1 MSLTDLVIVTG
12 MSGSGKGTVLRAFE
26 DLGFFCVDNLPVP
39 LIRKFI
45 EGINTSGGE
54 VERAALGIDVRAGE
68 GLRELAGI
76 TSDLRRLQFRVTL
89 LYLEARD
96 EVLVRRFSETRR
108 PHPLA
113 GDRPL
118 PDAIRLERRRL
129 RQVQEFADES
139 IDTSAYSVHEVK
151 SAIMERFRA
160 RPRSRGLQ
168 LHLLSF
174 GYKLGIPLEA
184 DLLFDVRFLPN
195 PYFVPGL
202 RSLSGRNRRISRY
215 LLSFPETRQFVQRL
229 ADFVCYLVPFYIR
242 EGKSYLTLAVGCTGG
257 RHRSVFVVE
266 ELAKRLK
273 STKLAMKVR
282 HRDADERR
290 PGRGGHGRKMH
301 LQQGVER

>member
-1 MSLTDLVIVTG
+1 MSLTDLVVVTG

-26 DLGFFCVDNLPVP
+26 DLGFFCIDNLPVS

-45 EGINTSGGE
+45 EGINTSGSE
-54 VERAALGIDVRAGE
+54 VERAALGIDIRAGE
-68 GLRELAGI
+68 GLREIAKI
-76 TSDLRRLQFRVTL
+76 TSDLRQLQFRVTL

-96 EVLVRRFSETRR
+96 DVLVRRFSETRR

-129 RQVQEFADES
+129 RQIREFADES
-139 IDTSAYSVHEVK
+139 VDTSAYSVHEVK
-151 SAIMERFRA
+151 SLIMDRFRS
-160 RPRSRGLQ
+160 RPRSSGLQ

-184 DLLFDVRFLPN
+184 DLLFDARFLPN

-202 RSLSGRNRRISRY
+202 RSLSGKNHRISKY

-229 ADFVCYLVPFYIR
+229 ADFVGYLIPFYIR
-242 EGKSYLTLAVGCTGG
+242 EGKSYLTVAVGCTGG

-266 ELAKRLK
+266 ELARRLK
-273 STKLAMKVR
+273 TRRLTLGVR
-282 HRDADERR
+282 HRDADR
-290 PGRGGHGRKMH
+290 
-301 LQQGVER
+301 

>member
-12 MSGSGKGTVLRAFE
+12 MSGSGKGTVLKAFE
-26 DLGFFCVDNLPVP
+26 DLGFFCVDNLPVS

-68 GLRELAGI
+68 GLREIAGI
-76 TSDLRRLQFRVTL
+76 TSELRRMQFRVTL

-96 EVLVRRFSETRR
+96 AVLVRRFSETRR

-118 PDAIRLERRRL
+118 ADAIRLERRRL
-129 RQVQEFADES
+129 RQMREFADQS
-139 IDTSAYSVHEVK
+139 IDTSAHSVHEVK
-151 SAIMERFRA
+151 SVIMDRFRS
-160 RPRSRGLQ
+160 RPHSKGLQ

-229 ADFVCYLVPFYIR
+229 ADFVGYLIPFYIR

-266 ELAKRLK
+266 QLAKRLK
-273 STKLAMKVR
+273 STRLALRVR
-282 HRDADERR
+282 HRDVYERR
-290 PGRGGHGRKMH
+290 AGHGGRGRTRQV
-301 LQQGVER
+301 QQGVQP

>member
-1 MSLTDLVIVTG
+1 MSLTDLVVVTG

-26 DLGFFCVDNLPVP
+26 DLGFFCIDNLPVS

-45 EGINTSGGE
+45 EGINTSGSE
-54 VERAALGIDVRAGE
+54 VERAALGIDIRAGE
-68 GLRELAGI
+68 GLREIAKI
-76 TSDLRRLQFRVTL
+76 TSDLRQLQFRVTL

-96 EVLVRRFSETRR
+96 DVLVRRFSETRR

-129 RQVQEFADES
+129 RQIREFADES
-139 IDTSAYSVHEVK
+139 VDTSAYSVHEVK
-151 SAIMERFRA
+151 SLIMDRFRS
-160 RPRSRGLQ
+160 RPRSSSLQ

-184 DLLFDVRFLPN
+184 DLLFDARFLPN

-202 RSLSGRNRRISRY
+202 RSLSGKNRRISKY

-229 ADFVCYLVPFYIR
+229 ADFVGYLIPFYIR
-242 EGKSYLTLAVGCTGG
+242 EGKSYLTVAVGCTGG

-266 ELAKRLK
+266 ELARRLK
-273 STKLAMKVR
+273 TRRLTLGVR
-282 HRDADERR
+282 HRDADR
-290 PGRGGHGRKMH
+290 
-301 LQQGVER
+301 

>member
-1 MSLTDLVIVTG
+1 MSLTDLVVVTG

-26 DLGFFCVDNLPVP
+26 DLGFFCIDNLPVS

-45 EGINTSGGE
+45 EGINTSGSE
-54 VERAALGIDVRAGE
+54 VERAALGIDIRAGE
-68 GLRELAGI
+68 GLREIAKI
-76 TSDLRRLQFRVTL
+76 TSDLRQLQFRVTL

-96 EVLVRRFSETRR
+96 DVLVRRFSETRR

-129 RQVQEFADES
+129 RQIREFADES
-139 IDTSAYSVHEVK
+139 VDTSAYSVHEVK
-151 SAIMERFRA
+151 SLIMDRFRS
-160 RPRSRGLQ
+160 RPRSSGLQ

-184 DLLFDVRFLPN
+184 DLLFDARFLPN

-202 RSLSGRNRRISRY
+202 RSLSGKNRRISKY

-229 ADFVCYLVPFYIR
+229 ADFVGYLIPFYIR
-242 EGKSYLTLAVGCTGG
+242 EGKSYLTVAVGCTGG

-266 ELAKRLK
+266 ELARQLKTRRL
-273 STKLAMKVR
+273 TLGVR
-282 HRDADERR
+282 HRDADR
-290 PGRGGHGRKMH
+290 
-301 LQQGVER
+301 